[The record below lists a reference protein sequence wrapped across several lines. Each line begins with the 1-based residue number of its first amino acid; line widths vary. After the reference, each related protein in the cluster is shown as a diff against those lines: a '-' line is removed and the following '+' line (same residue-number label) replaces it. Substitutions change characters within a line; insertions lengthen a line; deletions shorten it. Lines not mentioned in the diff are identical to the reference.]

1 MIRETMDALAACR
14 AWPGSVEAIAGCR
27 RQAFEAGA
35 TVGSMPTRLKMHPDV
50 AHLAF
55 LLGAWR
61 GMGTGGYPT
70 VQPFAY
76 EEVLTFSH
84 VAKPYLIMQQRT
96 FIVSGDGR
104 TPSHMEFAF
113 WRPAGERAVEVVST
127 HPNGVVEI
135 ETGNYRGRPHL
146 ARVDVARPNADSKG
160 HHTTGTR
167 DLRYERRDGV
177 RRPHGGDGSA
187 APAPPARE
195 ASPIEMAYRLKA
207 YPQRESA
214 PDD

>member
-1 MIRETMDALAACR
+1 MIREAMDALAACR
-14 AWPGSVEAIAGCR
+14 AWPGSVKAIAGCR

-50 AHLAF
+50 SHLAF

-135 ETGNYRGRPHL
+135 ETGIIEGGRILLGSTSLVRTPTAKDITQLEREISVTSDVMVYDVRMEAMGQPLQHHL
-146 ARVDVARPNADSKG
+146 HAK
-160 HHTTGTR
+160 
-167 DLRYERRDGV
+167 LRRSRW
-177 RRPHGGDGSA
+177 
-187 APAPPARE
+187 
-195 ASPIEMAYRLKA
+195 PIA
-207 YPQRESA
+207 
-214 PDD
+214 